1 MIKQTLAISNNT
13 YLESIRQP
21 IFTVLTLLVIL
32 FMVLGLMISAYTMDD
47 DNKLMTDMGLGFLFF
62 FGFLLAIFTAAGV
75 FNQEIENKTVL
86 TVISKPVSRPSFV
99 VGKFLGVTGAVTTF
113 FWIGTIAFFMACRHK
128 VMQTASDDF
137 DIPVILFGIGG
148 LILSFALAALGN
160 YLYGWI
166 FTSAVVKLLVVI
178 ESFAL
183 VLVLFISKEWTFQH
197 PLTDVNPQLVIG
209 LVMVLEMI
217 LIVTAVALT
226 LATRMGLVMTLM
238 FSIAFTALSLTS
250 DNYLGIHAGDNKIF
264 SVLYRLM
271 PNLKAFWPA
280 DNLTQE
286 TMMPGYFLGDL
297 TLYAGFIILAIL
309 SAAVLLFQR
318 REVG

>member
-32 FMVLGLMISAYTMDD
+32 FMTLGLMISAYTMDD

-62 FGFLLAIFTAAGV
+62 FGLLLAIFTAAGV

-86 TVISKPVSRPSFV
+86 TVISKPVSRPAFV
-99 VGKFLGVTGAVTTF
+99 AGKFLGVTAAVTTF
-113 FWIGTIAFFMACRHK
+113 FWIGTIAFFLACRHK
-128 VMQTASDDF
+128 VMQTASDEF
-137 DIPVILFGIGG
+137 DYPVILFGFGG
-148 LILSFALAALGN
+148 LILSFGLAALGN

-166 FTSAVVKLLVVI
+166 FTSAVIKLLVII
-178 ESFAL
+178 ETFAL
-183 VLVLFISKEWTFQH
+183 ILVLFISKEWTFQN

-209 LVMVLEMI
+209 IVMVLEMI
-217 LIVTAVALT
+217 LIVTAFALC

-238 FSIAFTALSLTS
+238 FSMAFTALSLTS
-250 DNYLGIHAGDNKIF
+250 DNYLGIHAAKNAVYNI
-264 SVLYRLM
+264 LYRIM
-271 PNLKAFWPA
+271 PNLRAFWPA

-286 TMMPGYFLGDL
+286 THMPLHYLGDL
-297 TLYAGFIILAIL
+297 SMYAAFIITAIL
-309 SAAVLLFQR
+309 AAAVILFQR